1 MAQAPFGAQ
10 IRQLLALLA
19 VTAGTRLDLARL
31 EITEWRGQ
39 FGRVLLFSALALVT
53 AFFSLLT
60 LVIAVVVECWDTCRE
75 VAAWSLPA
83 FFVVLLLISL
93 IFLNLAI
100 KKSRRFLP
108 ATMAVLREDL
118 ESLNHE

>member
-19 VTAGTRLDLARL
+19 ATAGTRLDLARL
-31 EITEWRGQ
+31 EMAEWRGQ
-39 FGRVLLFSALALVT
+39 LGRVLIFSALALIT

-60 LVIAVVVECWDTCRE
+60 LVIAVLVQCWDTCRE

-83 FFVVLLLISL
+83 FFGVILLMSL
-93 IFLNLAI
+93 IGLSLAL
-100 KKSRRFLP
+100 KRSRRFLP
-108 ATMAVLREDL
+108 ATMDVLREDL
-118 ESLNHE
+118 ESLKHD

>member
-31 EITEWRGQ
+31 EIAEWRGQ

>member
-31 EITEWRGQ
+31 EIAEWRGQ

-53 AFFSLLT
+53 AFFGLLT

-83 FFVVLLLISL
+83 FFVALLLISL